1 MSLVDKY
8 KENEPMPYAQIVHWR
23 LPANCKQTP
32 TNTEKYPKHSLK
44 ITAEESTYNFWWAS
58 SIPKTYIKPY

>member
-32 TNTEKYPKHSLK
+32 ANTEKYPKHSLK
-44 ITAEESTYNFWWAS
+44 ITAEESTYNF
-58 SIPKTYIKPY
+58 